1 MNSNRETRSLKR
13 IVFVIAVAAVSAVA
27 VPFVSPFLT
36 DVLAQTATNTVEAEV
51 DTRPAARVE
60 RPVTVEVTRALN
72 RVVSQSRTVAGRV
85 EPARTVD
92 LAFQIPGQIIRLE
105 VEPGDTIREGEV
117 IAELDQIDFELAVD
131 RAQASYDLANSELAR
146 ASDLADRGVASDAR
160 LDTARAQFF
169 QAEVAL
175 REAERRLSQTKI
187 VAPFDAI
194 VARTFV
200 EEYVNVT
207 SAAPV
212 ARLQDVSEMRLVISL
227 PEELAAIARSA
238 VIVTDVT

>member
-36 DVLAQTATNTVEAEV
+36 DVLAQTATDTLEAEV
-51 DTRPAARVE
+51 DTRPAANVE

-72 RVVSQSRTVAGRV
+72 RVVSQSRSVAGRV

-146 ASDLADRGVASDAR
+146 A
-160 LDTARAQFF
+160 
-169 QAEVAL
+169 
-175 REAERRLSQTKI
+175 
-187 VAPFDAI
+187 
-194 VARTFV
+194 
-200 EEYVNVT
+200 
-207 SAAPV
+207 
-212 ARLQDVSEMRLVISL
+212 
-227 PEELAAIARSA
+227 
-238 VIVTDVT
+238 